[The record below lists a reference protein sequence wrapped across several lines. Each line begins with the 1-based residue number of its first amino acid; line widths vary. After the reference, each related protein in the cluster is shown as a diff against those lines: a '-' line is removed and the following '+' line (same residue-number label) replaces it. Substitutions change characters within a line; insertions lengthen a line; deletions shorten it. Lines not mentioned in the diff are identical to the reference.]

1 MEVSLTRVQRIVTL
15 ELEAMS
21 WQYVCV
27 VPKIAKGISP
37 TILAF
42 CIPEK
47 YMLVLKYK
55 FTIQMAFYFLLLCMF
70 IHEWCVNYSSEEFPE
85 TEEGQSKEQSQR
97 SSKLCQERLK
107 RIKECFLLDGEC
119 LGGEAKHE
127 ADATRV
133 VQSELYLL
141 GPHIVVVGAGSQAAS
156 LTEICIFRLEMS
168 MVPT

>member
-1 MEVSLTRVQRIVTL
+1 MRVHTIRTRIGRVWKTMFTTPPL
-15 ELEAMS
+15 EWVE
-21 WQYVCV
+21 
-27 VPKIAKGISP
+27 
-37 TILAF
+37 
-42 CIPEK
+42 
-47 YMLVLKYK
+47 
-55 FTIQMAFYFLLLCMF
+55 
-70 IHEWCVNYSSEEFPE
+70 
-85 TEEGQSKEQSQR
+85 
-97 SSKLCQERLK
+97 
-107 RIKECFLLDGEC
+107 ECFLLDGEC